1 MLHTRSMHPRRRRS
15 GRLGSLCTSL
25 RHSGRTAL
33 LHSLCK
39 ELMRL
44 CRRRRCLQHMP
55 CTTWLTQPR
64 TCQLHRPRMQ
74 STKHRPSQRYL
85 QRMLCMT
92 PQPQQK
98 TILHCK
104 QNRLSPDP
112 SRHRPRRLGSPCTSW
127 QCLLSIG
134 LLHSRCKQLMRL
146 CRRRQCLQHM
156 PCTTWLT
163 APSTCRLRRPHMQS
177 TEHCPSRQS
186 LKHMLCMTPQPQ
198 RNTILHCMQHR
209 LSPGPSPSR
218 PRRLGSLCRW
228 WQHLLSTGQRHSWCK
243 QLMRLCRRRRC
254 LLHML
259 CTTWLTQPSISHF
272 RKPHMESTNRHPDRL
287 ARIRKWHMM
296 SSQQRCNCQQDMLSR
311 RTPSLGQSHRHA
323 YLPGRLR
330 MLLLLPEQRTRR
342 CTECRE

>member
-1 MLHTRSMHPRRRRS
+1 MLCMTRQPQEKSSQLRMLHTRSMHPRRRRS

-55 CTTWLTQPR
+55 CTTWLT
-64 TCQLHRPRMQ
+64 
-74 STKHRPSQRYL
+74 
-85 QRMLCMT
+85 
-92 PQPQQK
+92 
-98 TILHCK
+98 
-104 QNRLSPDP
+104 
-112 SRHRPRRLGSPCTSW
+112 
-127 QCLLSIG
+127 
-134 LLHSRCKQLMRL
+134 
-146 CRRRQCLQHM
+146 
-156 PCTTWLT
+156 

-186 LKHMLCMTPQPQ
+186 LKHMLCTTPQPQ

-254 LLHML
+254 LLHMM
-259 CTTWLTQPSISHF
+259 CTLWLTQPSISHF
-272 RKPHMESTNRHPDRL
+272 RKPHMESTNRHPNRL

-296 SSQQRCNCQQDMLSR
+296 SSQQRCNCQQDMLKHHRR
-311 RTPSLGQSHRHA
+311 RTVLLGQSHCHA
-323 YLPGRLR
+323 NLRGRLR
-330 MLLLLPEQRTRR
+330 MLLLLPEQSTRR
-342 CTECRE
+342 HTKCRE